1 MNMNMNEELR
11 KFIAGGF
18 ADFLLHLIENPQP
31 IIVGGGYPR
40 DKLVAAFN
48 TWAVERNFNT
58 KNGDLQEWRKLC
70 KLNQLGGKE

>member
-1 MNMNMNEELR
+1 MDLNEDAR

-31 IIVGGGYPR
+31 LVVGGGYPR

-48 TWAVERNFNT
+48 KWAAERNFNI
-58 KNGDLQEWRKLC
+58 KNGDLQTWRKAC
-70 KLNQLGGKE
+70 KMNKLGDPE